1 MKHLIN
7 LTLALF
13 FASTSKGQSP
23 QAIKN
28 DLKNELKEIITIY
41 AETAYRG
48 EDLRTNQLLQK
59 YFDAKYL
66 EIKYNSHQRG
76 SKNINTPGYK
86 INIIDEFFATKTI
99 EGRGIAAI
107 YAAQIEWK
115 GFYIEVA
122 LSKNFEGKVSF
133 FEGFVS
139 EISYYPIDPNAENQ
153 TEEYVGKAWDDLILK
168 IKKLGFQ

>member
-1 MKHLIN
+1 MKYLIN

-13 FASTSKGQSP
+13 LTSTSNGQSE
-23 QAIKN
+23 QTIN
-28 DLKNELKEIITIY
+28 DGLKYELKEIVTTY

-48 EDLRTNQLLQK
+48 KDLRTNRLLQK
-59 YFDAKYL
+59 HFDERYL
-66 EIKYNSHQRG
+66 EIKYNSHQRA
-76 SKNINTPGYK
+76 SKNINTPDYE
-86 INIIDEFFATKTI
+86 INIIDEFFSTKKI
-99 EGRGIAAI
+99 KDRGIAAI

-122 LSKNFEGKVSF
+122 LSKNFEEKVSF
-133 FEGFVS
+133 FEGFVN
-139 EISYYPIDPNAENQ
+139 EISYYPTDPNAENQ